1 MRLPSYC
8 QRQDSVPHIHSTEMN
23 QPHLFLSM
31 RRLFCIKCDTA
42 GFSLSFVTEQKYFSR
57 EGEEWEKAHEKRE
70 NGVHK

>member
-1 MRLPSYC
+1 
-8 QRQDSVPHIHSTEMN
+8 
-23 QPHLFLSM
+23 M